1 MPQLGQGE
9 HGALLHLELHARV
22 VHQLG
27 EPARRGLAGRLTE
40 PEDGRAPGLARQR
53 TRTGETQQVGP
64 DGDAVRQDGR
74 ENGVVV
80 GVAGSAR
87 GEVEQ
92 IAGGD
97 RGRDGA
103 EIGDSGVHGRS
114 PGAAHVG
121 PHPGDPPADL
131 PECDPRRPWLTRAP
145 RLVVVVVARG
155 DAMPAAG
162 AVVALERDRV
172 AAVAA
177 HAGSGGEG
185 KAHVA
190 VRRRSDPVGQGAL
203 KGEGERQDRRSD
215 HWLMIS
221 SSTCAARGSC
231 DWPSQKIAFL
241 RSSLSCSVLAIWMRR
256 STAAASWRC
265 EYTKMSCSF
274 RAISMSQ
281 RLLSASC
288 ICESEKITFSL
299 SSSSVSLPYSPRR
312 KAAFSPE
319 CCWPSQKMAFSR
331 ASDGALA
338 FSA

>member
-1 MPQLGQGE
+1 MQYQYVNEAALSRYGMADQGRHAVLMPQLGQGE

-74 ENGVVV
+74 ENGVVA

-97 RGRDGA
+97 RGRDGS
-103 EIGDSGVHGRS
+103 EIGDSGV
-114 PGAAHVG
+114 
-121 PHPGDPPADL
+121 
-131 PECDPRRPWLTRAP
+131 
-145 RLVVVVVARG
+145 
-155 DAMPAAG
+155 
-162 AVVALERDRV
+162 
-172 AAVAA
+172 
-177 HAGSGGEG
+177 EG

-231 DWPSQKIAFL
+231 DWPGQKIAFL
-241 RSSLSCSVLAIWMRR
+241 RSSLSCSVLAIWIRR

-274 RAISMSQ
+274 ISRFCIRSY
-281 RLLSASC
+281 RPESC
-288 ICESEKITFSL
+288 
-299 SSSSVSLPYSPRR
+299 VRSP
-312 KAAFSPE
+312 PV
-319 CCWPSQKMAFSR
+319 
-331 ASDGALA
+331 
-338 FSA
+338 